1 MKKIRAMC
9 SIQDGSIGYKKIK
22 QLESVLQSTYQS
34 HFGMDNKIVFFWI
47 KIPFEQAYLAG
58 ELSTASTVQI
68 PVEDG
73 TSNEKRHPFMSEV
86 CVKWQHITGCNKDEI
101 ILVCPDNSAFT
112 DFQNAMSVRH
122 AEVATKVKL
131 KMLFKFILGR
141 LKSGYFNTTVNM

>member
-1 MKKIRAMC
+1 MGKIRVIC

-34 HFGMDNKIVFFWI
+34 HFGLDNKLVCFWL

-58 ELSTASTVQI
+58 ELSTASTVQL
-68 PVEDG
+68 PVAEG

-86 CVKWQHITGCNKDEI
+86 CAKWQHITGCNKDEI
-101 ILVCPDNSAFT
+101 ILVCPDSSAFT
-112 DFQNAMSVRH
+112 DFQNAMSVRYSDI
-122 AEVATKVKL
+122 ATKMKI
-131 KMLFKFILGR
+131 KMLFRLFWGR